1 MSLLDVLP
9 VANACLNLTATVLL
23 VGGFVAIRTRRIEL
37 HRALMLSAL
46 VTSAVFLVGYL
57 TRMALSG
64 AHHFP
69 DVGWPRTAYL
79 ALLASHTVLAA
90 VALPMVLRTVWLGL
104 RRRDGQHRRIA
115 RFTWPTWLYVSATG
129 VAVYVMLY
137 HVAPALVAS
146 R

>member
-9 VANACLNLTATVLL
+9 IVNASLNLTATVLL
-23 VGGFVAIRTRRIEL
+23 VSGFVAIKTRRIEL
-37 HRALMLSAL
+37 HRSLMLAAL
-46 VTSAVFLVGYL
+46 TTSAVFLVGYL

-64 AHHFP
+64 THRFP

-79 ALLASHTVLAA
+79 ALLASHTVLA
-90 VALPMVLRTVWLGL
+90 VVVLPMVLRTVWLGL

-115 RFTWPTWLYVSATG
+115 RFTWPAWVYVSATG